1 MSSTVLFQ
9 IFSHDLLNKLEM
21 YGFDSKHIYCPSRRE

>member
-9 IFSHDLLNKLEM
+9 IFSNDLLNKLEL
-21 YGFDSKHIYCPSRRE
+21 YGFDSKHMYCLSRRE